1 MTYLSFGNEFSVPV
15 SLGDQSSIL
24 WGWALVFLRI
34 ISKGKNP
41 RSLKL
46 QQWWLCLWLGSKACS
61 VSMQKMANTSLCTA
75 DLHLQCFRA
84 ALVRSGNERIKSMW
98 LEAKQ
103 QWCNKMLGSI
113 WWSEDGLG
121 KESYSPC
128 SACQACCYLWFPY
141 FCFFPLSQVLS
152 TEFSLW
158 LWNIPKI
165 EGWGIHLDALL
176 WLKLCLLLPMG
187 AHNMTLTQQDLI
199 PVSQDGLLI
208 LKEIKSDF
216 RALVPTAAMMFR
228 SCILSFCFFYGEI
241 CPCSGLHWWG
251 L

>member
-1 MTYLSFGNEFSVPV
+1 
-15 SLGDQSSIL
+15 
-24 WGWALVFLRI
+24 
-34 ISKGKNP
+34 
-41 RSLKL
+41 
-46 QQWWLCLWLGSKACS
+46 
-61 VSMQKMANTSLCTA
+61 MANTSLCTA

-176 WLKLCLLLPMG
+176 WLKLCLLLPVG

-216 RALVPTAAMMFR
+216 RALVPTAAMMFP
-228 SCILSFCFFYGEI
+228 SCILSFWFFMGKSVPAVAYIGEVSNTLCHLI
-241 CPCSGLHWWG
+241 SVMTEVTALHLTQLSNSVNCTAG
-251 L
+251 RTQNSQRSPENFPTKPHVSEENPFILF